1 LKVDRLDARH
11 CEGDGLDGVGRQAIS
26 SCKFHVFHVQNV
38 FGQEGE
44 ALVKAVRT
52 IWRQRE
58 QMRRVQ
64 GHFKGCHCALTLIDT
79 TKFEK
84 VSCVRP
90 GRVTAE
96 KIIHLLCWS
105 GKECWSLGRNVESKW
120 RGSHPPRGCARIQ
133 GCSRGS

>member
-1 LKVDRLDARH
+1 MEPFLGCYGWTPQDLGHGKEVVLKVDRLDARH

-84 VSCVRP
+84 VSLRETWACNRKNYSLTLLVRK
-90 GRVTAE
+90 RVLE
-96 KIIHLLCWS
+96 SWS
-105 GKECWSLGRNVESKW
+105 
-120 RGSHPPRGCARIQ
+120 
-133 GCSRGS
+133 